1 MSETTLGALA
11 QSGVLSLGDGYR
23 TKQSE
28 LTESGFRIIRVADV
42 RDGRISLDSPDF
54 VSADFE
60 RQIGAKRAVA
70 GDVLLTTKGT
80 VGRVAIVP
88 KSVEPA
94 VYSPQLC
101 WFRVIDP
108 TLIESRF
115 LAYWLQSEAFLAQSS
130 YMQGNTDMA
139 PYISLSDLRS
149 SKIILPPLAKQQAIA
164 EVLGA
169 LDDKIAANTALAATA
184 LELADKLFPP
194 ESGGTS
200 TRLAD
205 VVAVTKGNSY
215 RSADLGPS
223 DHALVTLKSITR
235 DGRYAIEGLKQF
247 TGQYRPQQVISPGE
261 IVVAQTDLTQ
271 AAEVVGRAVRV
282 PASDD
287 YTLVASLDLAIV
299 RPLRGI
305 DQTYLLGLLRQPQF
319 REHCRSNTTGTT
331 VLHLRSGA
339 IEEFAAQLADSEV
352 QAVYARATL
361 PLQQVADSA
370 AAENRTLAATRDALL
385 PQLMSGKLRVRDAEE
400 MIAQAGV

>member
-42 RDGRISLDSPDF
+42 RDGRISFDSPDF

-108 TLIESRF
+108 TVIESRF
-115 LAYWLQSEAFLAQSS
+115 LAYWLQSDAFLAQSS

-149 SKIILPPLAKQQAIA
+149 SKITLPPLAEQQAIV

-184 LELADKLFPP
+184 DALIRAEYASLGSRRVRVSEVASSPRSGVDPSLVAPHDLYVGLEHIGRRHMWLTDGGEAAEVTSAKSRFEAGDVLFGKLRPYFHKVVSAPGSGICSTDILVVRSKDPQLASVLLAALTSDAVIEQVVSASEGTRMPRTSWKDVAAVEIWWPGAIDVERFADRLDAVR
-194 ESGGTS
+194 ES
-200 TRLAD
+200 
-205 VVAVTKGNSY
+205 VVAV
-215 RSADLGPS
+215 
-223 DHALVTLKSITR
+223 I
-235 DGRYAIEGLKQF
+235 
-247 TGQYRPQQVISPGE
+247 
-261 IVVAQTDLTQ
+261 
-271 AAEVVGRAVRV
+271 
-282 PASDD
+282 
-287 YTLVASLDLAIV
+287 
-299 RPLRGI
+299 
-305 DQTYLLGLLRQPQF
+305 
-319 REHCRSNTTGTT
+319 
-331 VLHLRSGA
+331 
-339 IEEFAAQLADSEV
+339 
-352 QAVYARATL
+352 
-361 PLQQVADSA
+361 
-370 AAENRTLAATRDALL
+370 AENRTLAATRDALL
-385 PQLMSGKLRVRDAEE
+385 PQLMSGKLRVRDAKDL
-400 MIAQAGV
+400 IAQAGA

>member
-60 RQIGAKRAVA
+60 RQIGAKRAAA

-88 KSVEPA
+88 TSVEPA

-108 TLIESRF
+108 TVIEYRF
-115 LAYWLQSEAFLAQSS
+115 LAYWLQSDAFLAQSS

-149 SKIILPPLAKQQAIA
+149 SKITLPPLAEQHAIA

-169 LDDKIAANTALAATA
+169 LDDKIAANTALAFRLSEL
-184 LELADKLFPP
+184 LEADYL
-194 ESGGTS
+194 
-200 TRLAD
+200 
-205 VVAVTKGNSY
+205 VVARTATRTVPLSSLVSTQYGVTT
-215 RSADLGPS
+215 SAVPGTQGTG
-223 DHALVTLKSITR
+223 LVRVTDINKRPWIEW
-235 DGRYAIEGLKQF
+235 DG
-247 TGQYRPQQVISPGE
+247 VPGCVLDE
-261 IVVAQTDLTQ
+261 LDRQKYLLHPGDIVVARMADPGKAGWVSAGDPPAVFASYLVRLRAHEPSHAPFIYQFLRSPEYLRYSDGAMQGSVQKNMNAKVIVATDLPQ
-271 AAEVVGRAVRV
+271 PDGDKLRDFALRFDQSWALM
-282 PASDD
+282 AS
-287 YTLVASLDLAIV
+287 
-299 RPLRGI
+299 
-305 DQTYLLGLLRQPQF
+305 
-319 REHCRSNTTGTT
+319 
-331 VLHLRSGA
+331 HLR
-339 IEEFAAQLADSEV
+339 
-352 QAVYARATL
+352 
-361 PLQQVADSA
+361 
-370 AAENRTLAATRDALL
+370 ENRTLTATRDALL
-385 PQLMSGKLRVRDAEE
+385 PQLMSGKLRVRDAEDL
-400 MIAQAGV
+400 IVQAGL